1 MAISWQEFEN
11 VDMRVGRIISADD
24 FPKAKKPAYKIRI
37 DFGKEIGTKQT
48 SAQLTK
54 LYRKED
60 LVGRQVIAVVN
71 FPPKQVADFSSEV
84 LILGVMCEDGEVI
97 LLQPERE
104 APLGKR
110 IL

>member
-1 MAISWQEFEN
+1 MEISFGDFLKI
-11 VDMRVGRIISADD
+11 DMRVGRIISAED
-24 FPKAKKPAYKIRI
+24 FPKARKPAYKIKV
-37 DFGKEIGTKQT
+37 DFGEKIGTKQT

-54 LYRKED
+54 LYSKEE
-60 LVGRQVIAVVN
+60 LLGKQVIAVVN

-84 LILGVMCEDGEVI
+84 LILGAMCDDGVV

-110 IL
+110 IA